1 MFLTRGDLWI
11 NWERGAEHFMEQL
24 VDCDWAVNSGNWM
37 WVTSTAFERMLNC
50 SICINPVL
58 YGRRLEPSGDYIRK
72 YVPELANFSFE
83 YIHEPWKAPIEVQR
97 EAGCILGRDYPERI
111 VIHEEVSRRNQQWM
125 LHFRKKLL
133 EYVKNPPSHC
143 QPSSESEVYQFFGID
158 VKCFH
163 GYCGV
168 SCPTDEAF

>member
-1 MFLTRGDLWI
+1 MHHTARNAVAMFLTRGDLWI

-97 EAGCILGRDYPERI
+97 EANCIIG
-111 VIHEEVSRRNQQWM
+111 
-125 LHFRKKLL
+125 KK
-133 EYVKNPPSHC
+133 
-143 QPSSESEVYQFFGID
+143 FIG
-158 VKCFH
+158 
-163 GYCGV
+163 
-168 SCPTDEAF
+168 